1 LLKQSVLTL
10 SDPAAAAWMMQ
21 HVFDHW
27 DYSRDLA
34 WLQST
39 GYNLLREVS
48 SFWVTQLV
56 PDRYSRDN
64 TLVANP
70 CNSPEKGPTTFGCTN
85 YQQIISQLFMNT
97 IIAAD
102 AVNDPDI
109 FFVSSLNN
117 AEVAVDDGLHFSAW
131 GGLKEFKLPDSMGF
145 DIQGDKHRHIS
156 HLVGWYPGYTIA
168 SYLGGYGNTTIERAV
183 AQSLRSRGTGSAD
196 GNTGW
201 AKVWRA
207 AAWARLNDT
216 MQADYHLR
224 LAIAS
229 NIGPNGL
236 SIYDGAGGP
245 FQIDANFG
253 IAGAILSMLVVDIP
267 QPFPIKFKRRVV
279 LGPAIPSRWG
289 PGKVTGLRIR
299 GGTVIDMLWNNRG
312 VVSKV
317 SVTKKGAPAQ
327 FLSKE
332 GKLIGEI

>member
-1 LLKQSVLTL
+1 VLKI

-27 DYSRDLA
+27 DYARDLP

-39 GYNLLREVS
+39 GYLLMRDVA

-56 PDRYSRDN
+56 QDRYSRDN
-64 TLVANP
+64 TLVAAP
-70 CNSPEKGPTTFGCTN
+70 CNSPERGPTTFGCAN
-85 YQQIISQLFMNT
+85 YQQIIHQLFMNT

-102 AVNDPDI
+102 AVNDADI
-109 FFVSSLNN
+109 FFTSSLN
-117 AEVAVDDGLHFSAW
+117 AAMVAIDDGLHFSAW
-131 GGLKEFKLPDSMGF
+131 GGLKEFKLPDNMGL
-145 DIQGDKHRHIS
+145 DLQGDKHRYLS
-156 HLVGWYPGYTIA
+156 HLVGWYPGYAIA
-168 SYLGGYGNTTIERAV
+168 SYLGGYGNSTIEKAV
-183 AQSLRSRGTGSAD
+183 AASLRSRGTGSAD

-201 AKVWRA
+201 AKVWRS

-216 MQADYHLR
+216 KQADYHLR

-267 QPFPIKFKRRVV
+267 QPYPRTFKRRVT

-289 PGKVTGLRIR
+289 PGKVKGLRIR
-299 GGTVIDMLWNNRG
+299 GGTIMDMSWNNRG
-312 VVSKV
+312 VVGEV
-317 SVTKKGAPAQ
+317 RITKKGETCQ
-327 FLSKE
+327 FYSKE